1 MTHLEVL
8 HIYNLKAEHKK
19 KYTKTMYKDYINNE
33 SALVGEL
40 LIICF
45 SSPTT
50 RKQTY
55 NTYNIN
61 L

>member
-1 MTHLEVL
+1 MC
-8 HIYNLKAEHKK
+8 
-19 KYTKTMYKDYINNE
+19 KDYINNE
-33 SALVGEL
+33 SALDGEL
-40 LIICF
+40 IIICF